1 MLTPL
6 LLLQLVLEGI
16 GLGALYALAALGIV
30 LIYKTTGVLNFAHGA
45 IGMVSAFI
53 AYQFG
58 VVQQWPSIVAV
69 LFALVFAAGFGWFM
83 ERFTL
88 RPLRE
93 RSALL
98 RVIVT
103 LGWLLVLQALA
114 SLIWGDTSYHQP
126 LHIFPS
132 SGPAIAH
139 VTLGIDQIANIVI
152 AAGLAVLLA
161 LFLRVSPLG
170 VAMRATADNPPA
182 AKLLGIQVDRVSA
195 TAWIVGT
202 LLAGITGLLLA
213 PQSTLDTTELT
224 ILVIEAL
231 GAALIGGL
239 DSLPLTF
246 LGGLFLGIAQ
256 SVLVAFFP
264 TGVTQVLAFA
274 VILGVLLLRRQ
285 VRTLAISAV
294 GGEGL

>member
-6 LLLQLVLEGI
+6 LLLQLALEGI

-30 LIYKTTGVLNFAHGA
+30 LIYKTTGVINFAHGA

-58 VVQQWPSIVAV
+58 VVQQWPPVLAV
-69 LFALVFAAGFGWFM
+69 LFALIFAAGFGWFM

-103 LGWLLVLQALA
+103 LGWLLVLQSVAA
-114 SLIWGDTSYHQP
+114 LIWGDSSYHLP

-132 SGPAIAH
+132 SGPRIAQ
-139 VTLGIDQIANIVI
+139 VTLGIDQIANILI
-152 AAGLAVLLA
+152 AAVLAVLLA

-170 VAMRATADNPPA
+170 VAMRATADNPSA
-182 AKLLGIQVDRVSA
+182 AKLLGIKVNRVSA
-195 TAWIVGT
+195 TAWILGA

-274 VILGVLLLRRQ
+274 VILGVLLLRRE